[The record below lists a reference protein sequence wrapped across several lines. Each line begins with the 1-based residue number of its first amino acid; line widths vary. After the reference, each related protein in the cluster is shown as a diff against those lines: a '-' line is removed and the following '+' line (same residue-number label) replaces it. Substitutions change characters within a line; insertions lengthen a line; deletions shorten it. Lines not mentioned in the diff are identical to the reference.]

1 VRSKLNNCQLSLRDF
16 RGQSCINDFLLVE
29 YISSFF
35 NETARANLVAT
46 SVEMLGY
53 RISNVAEV
61 KSVSS
66 AVLEASEIS
75 GNVVKGGASLSL
87 VDSYREGNRVI
98 SGVSWR
104 QRQTRT
110 RRFSLVSYFTAHTRT
125 ARENRLLTL

>member
-1 VRSKLNNCQLSLRDF
+1 LRDF

-53 RISNVAEV
+53 RIPNVAEV

-87 VDSYREGNRVI
+87 SLIVIARETESFPVYRGVKGRLARGGFHSFPI
-98 SGVSWR
+98 SP
-104 QRQTRT
+104 RT
-110 RRFSLVSYFTAHTRT
+110 R
-125 ARENRLLTL
+125 ARQGKTDS